1 MEAHREAI
9 RMIGDRIRERRIELN
24 MTQEEL
30 AKKLGY
36 KSRASINKIE
46 LGQTDITQ
54 SRIVEF
60 ARALDTTPAYL
71 MGWEKPVPAASPI
84 DTYDEEILADLQR
97 LHDDPDLRMLL
108 SATRKL
114 SREDI
119 RVMADLARRMHSE
132 D

>member
-1 MEAHREAI
+1 
-9 RMIGDRIRERRIELN
+9 MIGDKIRNRRIELG

-54 SRIVEF
+54 SRIVDF
-60 ARALDTTPAYL
+60 ARVLDTTPAYL
-71 MGWEKPVPAASPI
+71 MGWEDEPDQPRSPI
-84 DTYDEEILADLQR
+84 DTYDDEILADLQR
-97 LHDDPDLRMLL
+97 LHDDKDLRMLL

-114 SREDI
+114 SRQDI
-119 RVMADLARRMHSE
+119 QFMADLARRMHASE
-132 D
+132 DHDD

>member
-1 MEAHREAI
+1 
-9 RMIGDRIRERRIELN
+9 MIGDRIRDRRIELG
-24 MTQEEL
+24 MTQDEL

-60 ARALDTTPAYL
+60 ARALDTTPGWL
-71 MGWEKPVPAASPI
+71 MGWKEADPSSPVDS
-84 DTYDEEILADLQR
+84 YDEEVLADLQR

-119 RVMADLARRMHSE
+119 RMMADLARRMHGE